1 MPSERITLK
10 TKTRYLAWLESQEE
24 DTEDD
29 VEGGLLGGDEAAED
43 VEGTEDDTEGGLLGG
58 DEDDDDIADMFAAD
72 EDETEQALTEADV
85 RAAAEA
91 LLKRRGGAT
100 LRRLLSSIFDARR
113 ISEVPEARWAEFV
126 KAANAE

>member
-1 MPSERITLK
+1 
-10 TKTRYLAWLESQEE
+10 
-24 DTEDD
+24 
-29 VEGGLLGGDEAAED
+29 
-43 VEGTEDDTEGGLLGG
+43 
-58 DEDDDDIADMFAAD
+58 MFAAD

-100 LRRLLSSIFDARR
+100 LRRLLSSIFGARR